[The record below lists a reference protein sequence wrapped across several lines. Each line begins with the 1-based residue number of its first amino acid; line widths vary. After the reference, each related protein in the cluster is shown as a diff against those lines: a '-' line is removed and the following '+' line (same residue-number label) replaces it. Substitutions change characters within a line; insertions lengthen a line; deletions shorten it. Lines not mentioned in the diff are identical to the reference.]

1 MRKTAGFLKTPTPGG
16 VPVITTSPGDKVT
29 NLQDQQNMLVLHHG
43 LQLQLNSV
51 NTVTNGPK
59 TFGRINEG
67 FFTRKSITVFYQVT
81 KKSGR
86 NNEVARRR
94 GFTVFSKGGTEHSHG
109 DRGRRAKGGD
119 INNLIPKSPQDA
131 KINLISRIYSTT
143 FLLKQYYSLV
153 ISF

>member
-1 MRKTAGFLKTPTPGG
+1 MGQKHFAVLTRVFYKKMYDSFLPGG
-16 VPVITTSPGDKVT
+16 QKGDRITK
-29 NLQDQQNMLVLHHG
+29 
-43 LQLQLNSV
+43 
-51 NTVTNGPK
+51 
-59 TFGRINEG
+59 
-67 FFTRKSITVFYQVT
+67 
-81 KKSGR
+81 
-86 NNEVARRR
+86 VARRW

-109 DRGRRAKGGD
+109 DRGRRTKGGD